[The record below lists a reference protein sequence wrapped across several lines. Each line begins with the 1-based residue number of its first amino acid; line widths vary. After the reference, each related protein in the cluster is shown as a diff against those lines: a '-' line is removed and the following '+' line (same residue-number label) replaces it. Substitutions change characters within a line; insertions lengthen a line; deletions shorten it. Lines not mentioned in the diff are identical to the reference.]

1 MVNERQHS
9 KPSIDLDSIIRCKA
23 RQEDMPAEQCLDLYV
38 EANAFNKK
46 DSPCFKCPQ
55 GQRIRSIIARS

>member
-1 MVNERQHS
+1 VNERQHS
-9 KPSIDLDSIIRCKA
+9 KHIIDLDSIIRCKPK
-23 RQEDMPAEQCLDLYV
+23 QEDMPVEQCLDLYV

-55 GQRIRSIIARS
+55 GQRLRSLIARS